1 MEITI
6 RMKCL
11 ECNRTMTSLIFAT
24 HLGVRF
30 AKLLGESVAQ
40 SLVAMVMGYIVG
52 LKGLPD
58 NMLAAAANELHFEC
72 PQCKK
77 PTCWEGAPVDE
88 SSVATTMHIQ
98 DKTDSSVL
106 L

>member
-1 MEITI
+1 MEITV
-6 RMKCL
+6 RMKCH

-30 AKLLGESVAQ
+30 GKWLGESVAQ
-40 SLVAMVMGYIVG
+40 SLVSMVMGYIFG

-72 PQCKK
+72 PMCQKRV
-77 PTCWEGAPVDE
+77 CWEGAPMYED
-88 SSVATTMHIQ
+88 SVATTVHIQ
-98 DKTDSSVL
+98 DKTDDSVML
-106 L
+106 

>member
-1 MEITI
+1 MEITV

-11 ECNRTMTSLIFAT
+11 ACNKTMTSLIFAT
-24 HLGVRF
+24 FLGVRF
-30 AKLLGESVAQ
+30 GKWLGESVAQ
-40 SLVAMVMGYIVG
+40 SLVGMVMGYIFG

-77 PTCWEGAPVDE
+77 PTCWEGAPLDE
-88 SSVATTMHIQ
+88 ASSTQKVLIQ
-98 DKTDSSVL
+98 DNADDSVIL
-106 L
+106 